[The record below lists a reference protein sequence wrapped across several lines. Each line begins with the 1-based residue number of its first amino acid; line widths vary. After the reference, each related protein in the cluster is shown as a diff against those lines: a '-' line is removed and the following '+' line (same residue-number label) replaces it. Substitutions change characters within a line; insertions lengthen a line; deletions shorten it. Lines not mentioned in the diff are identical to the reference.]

1 MRLEVSLRPLF
12 ALLALSAAAQAS
24 AAPTSVTLMPPDGAR
39 FLERQRFDLRV
50 EGKGTGPFSAT
61 LAVDGIPVSFT
72 SGALGTNDSDG
83 ITLPGWG
90 GFNCRGHS
98 IAAPGLHTFTA
109 TFTDSTGSASVT
121 SRIQVIGLPRTHQG
135 RPVKNI
141 IFLLGDGMGLAH
153 RTAARL
159 VEFGVTGGDPGG
171 RLAMEQLP
179 GTGLVS
185 THSLSSFI
193 TDSSPGM
200 SSYAT
205 GSHSNNNQEGVYPAH
220 TLSSFDQP
228 RVEYLSELL
237 HRLKGTSLGLVTTA
251 DVEDATPAANAVH
264 TGNRNAGTGIC
275 DQYLD
280 EAGATGSRGGT
291 GLTVLMGGGLRWF
304 LPSTQFGSSRS
315 FGTDYARPLPADLVR
330 AWSLPA
336 SAAGEPDPE
345 RSLLADFHSAGFTY
359 VNTATQLGTIRGR
372 PPEKLLGLFAYG
384 NMNVAL
390 DKIAKRRGVPLPGSS
405 GFAVDDYHA
414 PDQPMLD
421 EMTEAALSVLKKN
434 PKGFVLLVEGAH
446 IDKQSHQMDSNR
458 VIDEV
463 IEFDRAVAV
472 ARRFAE
478 EAGDTL
484 VLVTADHEC
493 SGFSLIGA
501 LTGGIQAA
509 QSAPSDGEVLDP
521 AKQPA
526 RQGMVSSNDAAGFPH
541 YTILPDGF
549 PETLD
554 VDGKMLV
561 GFGAGGDRFETW
573 LGKPLPVIDTLLSD
587 DLKGE
592 LKVAGYGAE
601 PYLRS
606 SDQQGFFVRGQAVGH
621 NQAVH
626 TATDIA
632 LAAFSSGSP
641 VWQDFVGVQTNTDV
655 FFKMARAALV
665 GSAGAFGR

>member
-1 MRLEVSLRPLF
+1 MSLAVSLRNVF
-12 ALLALSAAAQAS
+12 GLLALSAAAQAW
-24 AAPTSVTLMPPDGAR
+24 ATPTSVTLVPPDGTR
-39 FLERQRFDLRV
+39 FLQHQRFDLRV

-61 LAVDGIPVSFT
+61 LAIDGVPVRFT

-90 GFNCRGHS
+90 GFNRRGHS
-98 IAAPGLHTFTA
+98 FAAPGVYTLTA
-109 TFTDSTGSASVT
+109 TFTDSTGTVSATAHV
-121 SRIQVIGLPRTHQG
+121 QVIGLPRTRQG
-135 RPVKNI
+135 RPVKNVI
-141 IFLLGDGMGLAH
+141 LLLGDGMGLAH

-159 VEFGVTGGDPGG
+159 VKFGAPGGDPGG

-205 GSHSNNNQEGVYPAH
+205 GSHANNNQEGVYPAH
-220 TLSSFDQP
+220 TLSPFDQP

-237 HRLKGTSLGLVTTA
+237 HRLKGTSLGLVTSA

-280 EAGATGSRGGT
+280 AAGAKDSPGGT

-304 LPSTQFGSSRS
+304 LPASQFGSSRS
-315 FGTDYARPLPADLVR
+315 FITDSTSPLPADLLG

-336 SAAGEPDPE
+336 SAAGGPDPE
-345 RSLLADFHSAGFTY
+345 RSLLADFLSAGFTY
-359 VNTATQLGTIRGR
+359 VNTATQLAAIRSR
-372 PPEKLLGLFAYG
+372 PPDRLLGLFSYG
-384 NMNVAL
+384 NMNGAL
-390 DKIAKRRGVPLPGSS
+390 DKIAKRRGVPLPGST
-405 GFAVDDYHA
+405 GFVVDDYHA

-421 EMTEAALSVLKKN
+421 EMTEVALSVLKKN

-446 IDKQSHQMDSNR
+446 IDKQSHMMDANR
-458 VIDEV
+458 TIDEV
-463 IEFDRAVAV
+463 LELDRAVAV

-478 EAGDTL
+478 QAGDTL
-484 VLVTADHEC
+484 VIVTADHEC

-501 LTGGIQAA
+501 LTGGVEGAR
-509 QSAPSDGEVLDP
+509 SAPSDAEVLDP
-521 AKQPA
+521 ARRPA
-526 RQGMVSSNDAAGFPH
+526 RQGMVSSNDAAGFPR
-541 YTILPDGF
+541 YTMLPDGF
-549 PETLD
+549 PESLD

-573 LGKPLPVIDTLLSD
+573 LGKPLPVVDTLLPD
-587 DLKGE
+587 AIRGE
-592 LKVAGYGAE
+592 LQVAGYGAE

-606 SDQQGFFVRGQAVGH
+606 SDRQGFFVRGQAVGR

-632 LAAFSSGSP
+632 LSAFSSSSP
-641 VWQDFVGVQTNTDV
+641 AWQDFVGTLSNTDV
-655 FFKMARAALV
+655 FFRMARAALS
-665 GSAGAFGR
+665 GSAGAYGH